1 MSNRKQIYT
10 IGSIRI
16 LIIALI
22 IITFT
27 VPVFLGN
34 LKTNS
39 LIDYTP
45 SEDALNSSEFTK
57 DNYTAILTDEDYG
70 LGSVTIDDMH
80 FNTFLKGIDNNSE
93 VYPLLDE
100 DIIIS
105 GALKIDTESVEFIE
119 TITPAI
125 VDNLNGTNRDIITVK
140 LNESLKITYN
150 NPQEGYL
157 IYHSHFSGA
166 KLLDFY
172 VNNDSSIIKLDEG
185 IDYTIDSLEYIVFYY
200 EDYFNLASFN
210 FTMYLIWEYG
220 LRLQEWSIEQTE
232 ETPLI
237 MREREQNFTSRF
249 LYKFFLLG
257 YMVIPDLSG
266 TIPVDYIDVALT
278 INPPD
283 KELLSYQAMNINT
296 FDKNVNNYVNT
307 DKSFSIEISDL
318 FRPNAS
324 IFLLNFTCSFGLK
337 FEEPVGNSW
346 AIDRLVAG
354 RNIRERIYFISMI
367 TGPPHIFLKNV
378 ALYDTG
384 IYFDQAWKYND
395 LNYVSASSLFNRK
408 VLLVDANAS
417 TPRQLGLKVTMP
429 YLIVGETSPFS
440 IEYIASQALKIVV
453 TDTIKM
459 PLAGVSVE
467 ILHFGAIY
475 GTYISNESVQPINSG
490 RTDENGQVVLYDVP
504 RGNYTARVTW
514 EGKVVTEATVT
525 TDMEVNY
532 VYTNVPH
539 FPLWILIFGMISGI
553 VLVVGALFYL
563 KYKKLR

>member
-1 MSNRKQIYT
+1 MSNRKQIYS

-39 LIDYTP
+39 LIDYIP
-45 SEDALNSSEFTK
+45 FEDALNSSEFTK
-57 DNYTAILTDEDYG
+57 DNYTSILTDEDYG

-80 FNTFLKGIDNNSE
+80 FNIFLKGIDNNSE

-100 DIIIS
+100 DVEIS

-157 IYHSHFSGA
+157 IYFSHFSGA

-172 VNNDSSIIKLDEG
+172 VDNGSSIIKLDEG

-220 LRLQEWSIEQTE
+220 LRLQEWSIEQKE

-296 FDKNVNNYVNT
+296 FDKNVNDYVNP

-324 IFLLNFTCSFGLK
+324 IFLLNFTCNFGLK
-337 FEEPVGNSW
+337 FEEPVGDSW
-346 AIDRLVAG
+346 AIDRLIAG
-354 RNIRERIYFISMI
+354 RIIRERIYFISMV

-378 ALYDTG
+378 ALYETG
-384 IYFDQAWKYND
+384 ISFNPTDIRT
-395 LNYVSASSLFNRK
+395 SSLFNRD
-408 VLLVDANAS
+408 VQFFDANAS
-417 TPRQLGLKVTMP
+417 IPRQSGLKLIMP
-429 YLIVGETSPFS
+429 YVILGETCPFS
-440 IEYIASQALKIVV
+440 ITYTATEILTIVV
-453 TDTIKM
+453 TDNIKM
-459 PLAGVSVE
+459 PLVGANIE
-467 ILHFGAIY
+467 ILLFGVKY
-475 GTYISNESVQPINSG
+475 GTYISNKSVQPIHPG
-490 RTDENGQVVLYDVP
+490 TTDGNGQLVLNDVP
-504 RGNYTARVTW
+504 RGNYTVRVIW
-514 EGKVVTEATVT
+514 DGKVVTEAIVT
-525 TDMEVNY
+525 TDKEVNY
-532 VYTNVPH
+532 VITSVPH
-539 FPLWILIFGMISGI
+539 FPLWILIFGMTSGI
-553 VLVVGALFYL
+553 ILVVGALFYL

>member
-1 MSNRKQIYT
+1 MSNRKQIYS

-39 LIDYTP
+39 LIDNTP

-80 FNTFLKGIDNNSE
+80 FNIFLKGIDNNSE

-100 DIIIS
+100 DVEIS

-157 IYHSHFSGA
+157 IYFSHFSGA

-172 VNNDSSIIKLDEG
+172 VDNGSSIIKLDEG
-185 IDYTIDSLEYIVFYY
+185 IDYTIDSFRFIVFYY
-200 EDYFNLASFN
+200 EDYFDLASFN
-210 FTMYLIWEYG
+210 FTMYLIWEYS
-220 LRLQEWSIEQTE
+220 LRLQEWSIEQKE

-266 TIPVDYIDVALT
+266 TIPADYIDVALT

-283 KELLSYQAMNINT
+283 KELLSYQAININT
-296 FDKNVNNYVNT
+296 FDKNVNDYVNP

-324 IFLLNFTCSFGLK
+324 IFLLNFTCNFGLK
-337 FEEPVGNSW
+337 FEEPVGDSW
-346 AIDRLVAG
+346 AIDRLVAW
-354 RNIRERIYFISMI
+354 RNRRERIYFISMV
-367 TGPPHIFLKNV
+367 TGPPHIFLKSV
-378 ALYDTG
+378 ALYDKG
-384 IYFDQAWKYND
+384 IFFDQDLKYKD
-395 LNYVSASSLFNRK
+395 IKYVNAISLFNRE
-408 VLLVDANAS
+408 VQLIDANAS
-417 TPRQLGLKVTMP
+417 SPRQLGLKVIMP
-429 YLIVGETSPFS
+429 YVILGETCPFT
-440 IEYIASQALKIVV
+440 ITYNTTETLKIVV
-453 TDTIKM
+453 TDSIKM
-459 PLAGVSVE
+459 PLVGANIE
-467 ILHFGAIY
+467 ILHFGVKY
-475 GTYISNESVQPINSG
+475 GTYISNKSIQPIHPG
-490 RTDENGQVVLYDVP
+490 TTDGNGELVLNNVP
-504 RGNYTARVTW
+504 RGNYTARVIW
-514 EGKVVTEATVT
+514 DGKVVEEAIVT
-525 TDMEVNY
+525 TDKEVNY
-532 VYTNVPH
+532 VITSVPH
-539 FPLWILIFGMISGI
+539 FPLWILIFGMTSGI
-553 VLVVGALFYL
+553 ILVVGALFYL